1 MQISLLLMEEI
12 AKLFAIMLMGYAV
25 VKAGLMKSSESKSIS
40 VVMVY
45 LVIPCV
51 IIDAFQVDYTADV
64 KKGLL
69 LACVAAVLVHVLFL
83 ILTTILKQAL
93 QLDTIERA
101 TVIYSNAGI
110 LVIPL
115 VQDLLGQ
122 EYVIYSSAYIAVQ
135 LILIWTH
142 CKNMLCEEDRLEW
155 KKVFLNVNII
165 SIIVGVILF
174 VCKIQLPS
182 GMQDVL
188 DMMNNMIGPIGML
201 LAGMV
206 IADVPLK
213 TVFTKKRNYVS
224 TVLRL
229 VIYPIFILILMKMIN
244 TFAGVNDSKQ
254 ILLTVYI
261 ASITPACATVTSMAQ
276 LYDKDA
282 AYASSLYVLTT
293 LLSNT
298 QRPANP
304 HLIFCKENGYGFAG
318 LYVLLLVGR
327 FCSLG
332 IVMYKF
338 HILCCNIQ
346 VLTHF
351 FNSRTWV
358 THFEAQEN
366 TFMRFYRIFVD
377 HFIGKRVTTVNSK
390 TLQ

>member
-51 IIDAFQVDYTADV
+51 IIDAFQVDYTPEV
-64 KKGLL
+64 QKGLL
-69 LACVAAVLVHVLFL
+69 LACAAAVLVHVLFL
-83 ILTTILKQAL
+83 ILTTILKQVL

-142 CKNMLCEEDRLEW
+142 CKNMLCEEDGLEW

-174 VCKIQLPS
+174 ISKIQLPS
-182 GMQDVL
+182 GVQDVM

-229 VIYPIFILILMKMIN
+229 IVYPIFVLILMKLIY
-244 TFAGVNDSKQ
+244 TFTRLNDSKQ

-293 LLSNT
+293 LLSIVT
-298 QRPANP
+298 MP
-304 HLIFCKENGYGFAG
+304 
-318 LYVLLLVGR
+318 VMVG
-327 FCSLG
+327 
-332 IVMYKF
+332 MY
-338 HILCCNIQ
+338 
-346 VLTHF
+346 
-351 FNSRTWV
+351 
-358 THFEAQEN
+358 E
-366 TFMRFYRIFVD
+366 MFV
-377 HFIGKRVTTVNSK
+377 
-390 TLQ
+390 

>member
-51 IIDAFQVDYTADV
+51 IIDAFQVDYTSDV

-69 LACVAAVLVHVLFL
+69 LACATAVLAHVLFL
-83 ILTTILKQAL
+83 ILTAILKQVL

-122 EYVIYSSAYIAVQ
+122 EYVIYSSAYITVQ
-135 LILIWTH
+135 LVLIWTH
-142 CKNMLCEEDRLEW
+142 CKNMICEEDRLEW

-165 SIIVGVILF
+165 SIIVGAILF
-174 VCKIQLPS
+174 ICKIQLPS
-182 GMQDVL
+182 GVQDVL

-229 VIYPIFILILMKMIN
+229 IIYPIFILILMKMIN

-293 LLSNT
+293 LLSIVT
-298 QRPANP
+298 MP
-304 HLIFCKENGYGFAG
+304 
-318 LYVLLLVGR
+318 VMVG
-327 FCSLG
+327 
-332 IVMYKF
+332 MY
-338 HILCCNIQ
+338 
-346 VLTHF
+346 
-351 FNSRTWV
+351 
-358 THFEAQEN
+358 E
-366 TFMRFYRIFVD
+366 MFV
-377 HFIGKRVTTVNSK
+377 
-390 TLQ
+390 

>member
-12 AKLFAIMLMGYAV
+12 AKLFAIMLMGYVV

-69 LACVAAVLVHVLFL
+69 LACAAAVLVHVLFL
-83 ILTTILKQAL
+83 ILTTILKQVL

-115 VQDLLGQ
+115 VQELLGQ

-135 LILIWTH
+135 LVLIWTH

-155 KKVFLNVNII
+155 KKVFQNVNII

-174 VCKIQLPS
+174 ISKIRLPS
-182 GMQDVL
+182 GVQDVM

-229 VIYPIFILILMKMIN
+229 VIYPIFILILMKVIN
-244 TFAGVNDSKQ
+244 TFAGVNGSKQ

-293 LLSNT
+293 LLSIVT
-298 QRPANP
+298 MP
-304 HLIFCKENGYGFAG
+304 
-318 LYVLLLVGR
+318 VMVG
-327 FCSLG
+327 
-332 IVMYKF
+332 MY
-338 HILCCNIQ
+338 
-346 VLTHF
+346 
-351 FNSRTWV
+351 
-358 THFEAQEN
+358 E
-366 TFMRFYRIFVD
+366 MFV
-377 HFIGKRVTTVNSK
+377 
-390 TLQ
+390 

>member
-69 LACVAAVLVHVLFL
+69 LACAAVLVHVLFL
-83 ILTTILKQAL
+83 IFTTILKQVL

-174 VCKIQLPS
+174 ICRIQLPS
-182 GMQDVL
+182 GVQDVM

-229 VIYPIFILILMKMIN
+229 IIYPIFILILMKMIN
-244 TFAGVNDSKQ
+244 IFAGVNDSKQ

-293 LLSNT
+293 LLSIVT
-298 QRPANP
+298 MP
-304 HLIFCKENGYGFAG
+304 
-318 LYVLLLVGR
+318 VMVG
-327 FCSLG
+327 
-332 IVMYKF
+332 MY
-338 HILCCNIQ
+338 
-346 VLTHF
+346 
-351 FNSRTWV
+351 
-358 THFEAQEN
+358 E
-366 TFMRFYRIFVD
+366 MFV
-377 HFIGKRVTTVNSK
+377 
-390 TLQ
+390 

>member
-1 MQISLLLMEEI
+1 M
-12 AKLFAIMLMGYAV
+12 
-25 VKAGLMKSSESKSIS
+25 
-40 VVMVY
+40 
-45 LVIPCV
+45 
-51 IIDAFQVDYTADV
+51 DYTADV

-69 LACVAAVLVHVLFL
+69 LACAAAVLVHVLFL
-83 ILTTILKQAL
+83 ILTTILKQVL

-115 VQDLLGQ
+115 VQELLGQ

-182 GMQDVL
+182 GVQDVL

-229 VIYPIFILILMKMIN
+229 VIYPIFILILMKVIN

-261 ASITPACATVTSMAQ
+261 ASITSACATVTSMAQ

-293 LLSNT
+293 LLSIVT
-298 QRPANP
+298 MP
-304 HLIFCKENGYGFAG
+304 
-318 LYVLLLVGR
+318 VMVG
-327 FCSLG
+327 
-332 IVMYKF
+332 MY
-338 HILCCNIQ
+338 
-346 VLTHF
+346 
-351 FNSRTWV
+351 
-358 THFEAQEN
+358 E
-366 TFMRFYRIFVD
+366 MFV
-377 HFIGKRVTTVNSK
+377 
-390 TLQ
+390 